1 MRTKNHCS
9 VTLLKVWCHLIT
21 LHDDV
26 ISFRRLDTEGLTN
39 CNHEEADSRLFLNVR
54 HATAQDLKKVI
65 IRTVDTDVV
74 VLAVANVHNL
84 QTDALWVSFGVGKN
98 QRFLDINAIASK
110 LTREKCVALPFF
122 RASTGCDTTSYFCGR
137 GKKTAF
143 QAWNN
148 YLEVTTVFISLSNPQ
163 NAFTDE
169 QLHAL
174 ERFVIMCS
182 RTSTH
187 SRVNAAR
194 QALFSQG
201 RSIEAIPPTQA
212 ALEQHSRRAA
222 YHAGQ
227 VWGRTLDTMQ
237 DLPSPADW
245 GWQLSNSH
253 KWVPTWTVL
262 PEASKICK
270 ELIMRGCKR
279 ACRGLCKCTKADL
292 PCTGSVSMCRE
303 LLPGL
308 NCYIQIHTRYNNNFC
323 LYL

>member
-1 MRTKNHCS
+1 MSLNLPAAD
-9 VTLLKVWCHLIT
+9 VTIVST

-26 ISFRRLDTEGLTN
+26 ISSRRLDTEGLTN
-39 CNHEEADSRLFLNVR
+39 CNHEEADSRLFLHVR
-54 HATAQDLKKVI
+54 HAAALGLKKVI

-98 QRFLDINAIASK
+98 KRFLDINAIASK

-122 RASTGCDTTSYFCGR
+122 HAFTGCDTTSYFCGR

-148 YLEVTTVFISLSNPQ
+148 YPEVTPVFISLSNPQ
-163 NAFTDE
+163 NALTDE

-174 ERFVIMCS
+174 ERFVILMYS

-201 RSIEAIPPTQA
+201 RSIEAVPPTQA

-222 YHAGQ
+222 YQAGH
-227 VWGRTLDTMQ
+227 VWGRTPDTMQ
-237 DLPSPADW
+237 DLSSPADW
-245 GWQLSNSH
+245 GWQLSSSD
-253 KWVPTWTVL
+253 KWIPTWTVL
-262 PEASKICK
+262 PEASNICK
-270 ELIMRGCKR
+270 ELIKCGCKR
-279 ACRGLCKCTKADL
+279 ACRGLCKCTKEDL
-292 PCTGSVSMCRE
+292 PCTALCQCAGS
-303 LLPGL
+303 
-308 NCYIQIHTRYNNNFC
+308 CYQD
-323 LYL
+323 

>member
-1 MRTKNHCS
+1 MVSLNLPAAD
-9 VTLLKVWCHLIT
+9 VTIVST

-26 ISFRRLDTEGLTN
+26 ISSRRLDTEGLTN
-39 CNHEEADSRLFLNVR
+39 CNHEEADSRLFLHVR
-54 HATAQDLKKVI
+54 HAAAQGLKKVI

-122 RASTGCDTTSYFCGR
+122 HAFTGCDTTSYFCGR

-148 YLEVTTVFISLSNPQ
+148 YPEVTPVFISLSNPQ
-163 NAFTDE
+163 NALTDE

-174 ERFVIMCS
+174 ERFVILMYS

-187 SRVNAAR
+187 SRVNAAC

-201 RSIEAIPPTQA
+201 RSIEAVPPTQA

-222 YHAGQ
+222 YQAGH

-245 GWQLSNSH
+245 GWQLSSSD

-262 PEASKICK
+262 PEASKICE
-270 ELIMRGCKR
+270 ELIKCGCKR

-292 PCTGSVSMCRE
+292 PCTALCQCAGS
-303 LLPGL
+303 
-308 NCYIQIHTRYNNNFC
+308 CYQD
-323 LYL
+323 